1 MIQAAPQ
8 KPMTSFTP
16 RETTPTTF
24 DRAHLQQLLTWL
36 VPIIFAFALLYGGMA
51 ALIGDLNTGINAL
64 VVLGYGLVLLVARY
78 LFHIDHIIAS
88 IGLVCGGLLVAVLLM
103 TVIQP
108 ILYPNFAIV
117 PLLVAAILF
126 TYIPRANLRWQ
137 IVLCWAVTVTITLL
151 GRLAPFP
158 NQLPVW
164 LSSTLLVSSLA
175 ATAAFLL
182 LLLWQSQ
189 QRLMRML
196 TQLQTA
202 HSSLQQTHS
211 QLESHTEALS
221 VALRE
226 VEARATAQALLLTEN
241 SQQARVIR
249 ELSVPVLAI
258 SDQTLVMPL
267 IGALDTSRLLM
278 LQEQALQT
286 LEQMR
291 VRHLILDI
299 TGVPVVDTQVAQGLL
314 SVVQA
319 ARLLGVEVRLVG
331 IRPEVAQTI
340 VGLGLDLTR
349 VRTYRDLRMALV

>member
-1 MIQAAPQ
+1 MIQTAPQ
-8 KPMTSFTP
+8 MPIAPLARDSLP
-16 RETTPTTF
+16 ATF
-24 DRAHLQQLLTWL
+24 ERAHLQQLLAWL
-36 VPIIFAFALLYGGMA
+36 MPIIFAFAVLYGSMA
-51 ALIGDLNTGINAL
+51 IMIGDLHTGINAL
-64 VVLGYGLVLLVARY
+64 VVFGYGLVLLVARY

-126 TYIPRANLRWQ
+126 TYVPRSNLRWQ
-137 IVLCWAVTVTITLL
+137 IVLCWSVTVVITLL
-151 GRLAPFP
+151 GRLAPFSS
-158 NQLPVW
+158 QLPVW

-175 ATAAFLL
+175 ATAGFLL

-189 QRLMRML
+189 QGLMRML
-196 TQLQTA
+196 SQLQTA

-211 QLESHTEALS
+211 QLESHTGALS
-221 VALRE
+221 EALRE
-226 VEARATAQALLLTEN
+226 VEARAATQERLLMEN

-249 ELSVPVLAI
+249 ELSVPILAL
-258 SDQTLVMPL
+258 SNQTLVMPL
-267 IGALDTSRLLM
+267 VGALDTSRLML

-286 LEQMR
+286 LEHTR

-319 ARLLGVEVRLVG
+319 AGLLGVEVRLVG

-340 VGLGLDLTR
+340 VGLGLDLTG
-349 VRTYRDLRMALV
+349 VRTFRDLRMALA